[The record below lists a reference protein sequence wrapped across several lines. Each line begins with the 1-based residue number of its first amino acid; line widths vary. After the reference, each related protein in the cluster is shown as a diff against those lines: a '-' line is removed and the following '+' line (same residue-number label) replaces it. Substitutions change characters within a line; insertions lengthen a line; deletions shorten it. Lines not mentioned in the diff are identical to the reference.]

1 MVNQLNNGDYV
12 VRGGGGIVRLRGNNA
27 LAANCLFRLQCRRG
41 SFPFLPELGSRLWQL
56 GTERPSNR
64 EACARQYCMEALQDT
79 GVEVIAVSVRELD
92 RVLAVE
98 VTLGTGTENI
108 NLEVTV

>member
-1 MVNQLNNGDYV
+1 MVNQLINGDYV
-12 VRGGGGIVRLRGNNA
+12 VRGGGIVRLRGSSA

-56 GTERPSNR
+56 GTERPSHR
-64 EACARQYCMEALQDT
+64 EACARQYCIEALQGT
-79 GVEVIAVSVRELD
+79 GMEVREVSVRELD

-98 VTLGTGTENI
+98 VTLETGAETI
-108 NLEVTV
+108 NVEVTV

>member
-1 MVNQLNNGDYV
+1 MVNQLEHGDYV
-12 VRGGGGIVRLRGNNA
+12 VRGSGVVRLRGTGA

-56 GTERPSNR
+56 GKERPGNR
-64 EACARQYCMEALQDT
+64 EACARQYCIEALQDT
-79 GVEVIAVSVRELD
+79 GVEVTEVSVRELD

-98 VTLGTGTENI
+98 VTLETQTQSM

>member
-1 MVNQLNNGDYV
+1 MVNQLRNGDYV
-12 VRGGGGIVRLRGNNA
+12 ARGGGIVRLRGSNA

-41 SFPFLPELGSRLWQL
+41 SFPFLPTLGSRLWQL
-56 GTERPSNR
+56 GTERPSDR
-64 EACARQYCMEALQDT
+64 EACARQYCMEALQGT
-79 GVEVIAVSVRELD
+79 GVEVSEVSVRELD

-98 VTLGTGTENI
+98 LTLEAGTDTI